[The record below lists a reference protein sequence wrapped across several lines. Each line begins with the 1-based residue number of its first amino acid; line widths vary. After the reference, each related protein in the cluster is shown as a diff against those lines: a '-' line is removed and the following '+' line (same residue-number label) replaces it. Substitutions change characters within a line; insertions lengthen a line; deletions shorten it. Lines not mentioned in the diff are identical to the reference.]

1 MFNHQKFMTEVAGRG
16 AACAASAGR
25 VAKSGAPFLICM
37 AVAAIPVL
45 AQSGDISGSTV
56 EVMTLGRTALKCA
69 FGLAVFAFAGLI
81 IWGGV
86 TMGTNRPRGLAMVAG
101 GMVGALLAGLSFVL
115 VSTLSGTSVSTPGIV
130 LPFFLLGVVGQ

>member
-1 MFNHQKFMTEVAGRG
+1 MFGYKKLMIEAAGRVV
-16 AACAASAGR
+16 ACAAFTGR
-25 VAKSGAPFLICM
+25 VAKSCAPLLICL
-37 AVAAIPVL
+37 ALTAIPVL
-45 AQSGDISGSTV
+45 AQSGDISGATV

-69 FGLAVFAFAGLI
+69 FGLGVFAFAGLI

-115 VSTLSGTSVSTPGIV
+115 VGTLSGTSVSSPAIV
-130 LPFFLLGVVGQ
+130 LPFFFRVL